1 MSAPAFSNVLITAL
15 CPFSAEKC
23 SGVNCCYKIELLK
36 AIDVTYLH
44 IQSSIIKL
52 HSYVYTYT
60 YMIIRYMK
68 DGVTEETRY
77 IY

>member
-1 MSAPAFSNVLITAL
+1 MSPPAFSNILITSL
-15 CPFSAEKC
+15 CPFSAARC
-23 SGVNCCYKIELLK
+23 SGLNCRYKIELLK
-36 AIDVTYLH
+36 AIDVTYVH
-44 IQSSIIKL
+44 IQSSIKL
-52 HSYVYTYT
+52 HSYVYTCT